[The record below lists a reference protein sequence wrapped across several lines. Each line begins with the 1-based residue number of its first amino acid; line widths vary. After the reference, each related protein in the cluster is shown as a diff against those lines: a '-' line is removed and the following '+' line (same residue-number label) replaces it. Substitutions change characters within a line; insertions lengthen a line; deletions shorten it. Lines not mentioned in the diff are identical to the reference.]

1 VTHELRTPLTTFRL
15 YTDMLADDMVTDE
28 ARRRAYITRLRTEA
42 ERLGHLVENV
52 LFYARVES
60 GQGEAARETVDLQAL
75 LEEARTRLAE
85 RAARAELEVAFA
97 PREGGPVPVRVDRGA
112 IEQVLLNLVDN
123 ACKYAA
129 RSTPPR
135 IDVRLETS
143 AGRALVR
150 VSDHGPGLSAADRRR
165 LFQPFSKSD
174 RDAANSAPGI
184 GLGLALSRRLA
195 RAQGGDLTL
204 DASGRGGAV
213 FVLSLPLARAT

>member
-1 VTHELRTPLTTFRL
+1 
-15 YTDMLADDMVTDE
+15 MV
-28 ARRRAYITRLRTEA
+28 
-42 ERLGHLVENV
+42 
-52 LFYARVES
+52 
-60 GQGEAARETVDLQAL
+60 
-75 LEEARTRLAE
+75 EEARTRLAE

-174 RDAANSAPGI
+174 RDAANSAPRI
-184 GLGLALSRRLA
+184 GLGLAPSPRPA
-195 RAQGGDLTL
+195 RAPGGGL
-204 DASGRGGAV
+204 APAPPRRRGAG
-213 FVLSLPLARAT
+213 FLPS